1 MGGFCY
7 TYSVIIYSSSKEAH
21 TFMKHSKHLTALLAM
36 ILVLLIFG
44 IVFYLYLSALNSTSE
59 DQSNSLIEDD
69 TATQKVGGS
78 APTEQEIRARLEAVM
93 SDRSNEQTAASTT
106 ETFNRLKTVMENQTE
121 PQTDPE
127 EVRAR
132 LEAVMNNN

>member
-1 MGGFCY
+1 
-7 TYSVIIYSSSKEAH
+7 
-21 TFMKHSKHLTALLAM
+21 M